1 MEVRPVR
8 YFVAVAEEGSFGRA
22 AQRVG
27 VSQPA
32 VSHGVAL
39 LEAELGARLFDRA
52 GRRVALTPEGRDFLE
67 PARQALAA
75 MDGLPGRL
83 DRSRGVVRG
92 RLEIG
97 TTDVASIYVLPR
109 VYRAFR
115 TAHPEVDL
123 SVRVEGTESLLR
135 QLDAGTI
142 ELAVITMAVGDLIA
156 RMPSDSIRA
165 VPLFRED
172 LLFVVSGRNALAGRR
187 RVPTTRLAEEPLI
200 TFKTDSITRRAVDRF
215 FAEAG
220 VTPRVAM
227 EMSSPEAI
235 KKLVQ
240 VGLGAGVL
248 PSRSVRTEIR
258 SGTLAAVPVRGG
270 GLTRVLGIARD
281 ARRTPSPA
289 AEVFARMTERIRS
302 VRLQRET
309 AKLSASVDSG
319 RNEHD

>member
-1 MEVRPVR
+1 
-8 YFVAVAEEGSFGRA
+8 
-22 AQRVG
+22 
-27 VSQPA
+27 
-32 VSHGVAL
+32 
-39 LEAELGARLFDRA
+39 
-52 GRRVALTPEGRDFLE
+52 
-67 PARQALAA
+67 
-75 MDGLPGRL
+75 
-83 DRSRGVVRG
+83 
-92 RLEIG
+92 
-97 TTDVASIYVLPR
+97 
-109 VYRAFR
+109 
-115 TAHPEVDL
+115 VDL